1 MVSAGTGAWRQRGTE
16 AERGS
21 RADSRPTVRPCM
33 RPVLTS
39 AVSKAGLLH
48 LTKGMAKT
56 LAPDVRVNAIA
67 PGLMLTEWAAGFSEA
82 QVKMSTDA
90 ALLKKVSDV
99 PDVAAAYSESADRY
113 VKGRGLEAK
122 GGANH
127 RAGRREG
134 GRSRGR
140 RARAESVQANPSH
153 AHGERLDHGRDPRDQ
168 RRAGSLDIGLEGRTL
183 SKYRVCRVSGAA
195 TGRTEMH
202 VDVGA
207 CCVSTAVAR
216 SALGRSCTCRVGGPG
231 CGQCQS

>member
-1 MVSAGTGAWRQRGTE
+1 M
-16 AERGS
+16 
-21 RADSRPTVRPCM
+21 RPCM

-99 PDVAAAYSESADRY
+99 PDVAAAYSESATQLL
-113 VKGRGLEAK
+113 VVE
-122 GGANH
+122 GA
-127 RAGRREG
+127 GERREG
-134 GRSRGR
+134 RFTGRGGGR
-140 RARAESVQANPSH
+140 ENGADGGEPGQTSVQANYSH

-168 RRAGSLDIGLEGRTL
+168 RWAGSLDIGRGGRTL
-183 SKYRVCRVSGAA
+183 SKYRICRVSGA
-195 TGRTEMH
+195 TTSCMEMH
-202 VDVGA
+202 VDVGV
-207 CCVSTAVAR
+207 CCVSTAVAC
-216 SALGRSCTCRVGGPG
+216 SALDRSSTCRVGGPG
-231 CGQCQS
+231 GGQSQS